1 MYDHQTYEAILSR
14 MLGRVSDQVD
24 KRQGSIIYDALA
36 PAAMELAQ
44 MYAEL
49 DINNN
54 LSFADTATG
63 SFLERRTAEFGISR
77 EQATFARRKGLFYGT
92 GNVLVDIPPGSRF
105 SIGNIDYT
113 AISRIS
119 TGMWVLEC
127 STPGVT
133 GNQEYGNLLPI
144 DYVPGLVRAELAD
157 VLVPGEDAETDEALR
172 QRFLEAVN
180 EQPFGGN
187 ISDYK
192 GKMNAIDGVGG
203 VKIFPAWN
211 GGGTVKAVVIASDF
225 ETPSSTL
232 VAEVQNIID
241 PTAGSGQGIGFAPI
255 GHVVTVEGTSN
266 FTVNVSASLTLATD
280 TTLGQVQQDIEEVI
294 DSYLLQ
300 LRQAWAGESVL
311 NVRISQIESR
321 ILTVRGVVD
330 VSNTQLNGISANIIL
345 SEVQIPKLGAV
356 TLHE

>member
-14 MLGRVSDQVD
+14 MLGRVSEQMD

-77 EQATFARRKGLFYGT
+77 EQATFARRKGLFYGS
-92 GNVLVDIPPGSRF
+92 GEVLVDVPVGSRF

-113 AISRIS
+113 AISKIS
-119 TGMWVLEC
+119 TGVWVLEC
-127 STPGVT
+127 STAGIS

-144 DYVPGLVRAELAD
+144 DYVSGLVRAELAD
-157 VLVPGEDAETDEALR
+157 VIVPGEDAETDEALR
-172 QRFLEAVN
+172 KRFLEAVN

-192 GKMNAIDGVGG
+192 GKINAIDGVGG

-211 GGGTVKAVVIASDF
+211 GGGTVKAVIIASDF
-225 ETPSSTL
+225 EAPSSAL
-232 VAEVQNIID
+232 VAEVQNLID
-241 PTAGSGQGIGFAPI
+241 PTVNSGQGIGLAPI
-255 GHVVTVEGTSN
+255 GHIVTIEGISN
-266 FTVNVSASLTLATD
+266 FTINVSTALTLAGD
-280 TTLGQVQQDIEEVI
+280 TTLGQVQQDIEEVVS
-294 DSYLLQ
+294 SYLLQ
-300 LRQAWAGESVL
+300 LRQSWAGESAL

-321 ILTVRGVVD
+321 ILTVRGVDD
-330 VSNTQLNGISANIIL
+330 VSNTQLNGASANVIL
-345 SEVQIPKLGAV
+345 SEVHIPRLGVV